1 MLIKRVLQA
10 WSSREPHSTVSPAYQ
25 GDIYASR
32 NKINIYSCVH
42 VRAYMH
48 IET

>member
-1 MLIKRVLQA
+1 MHADLLDIKVERDVY
-10 WSSREPHSTVSPAYQ
+10 AYMHVC
-25 GDIYASR
+25 IYASR